1 MYKIKAEGKEYYS
14 DTLVYVKKALNGCY
28 VPCFP
33 EEAEYIVGKITIET
47 EDGMTVEDTVFSNA
61 AVEWVDGSLTMKD
74 MQEALSI
81 LGVT

>member
-28 VPCFP
+28 VPCLA
-33 EEAEYIVGKITIET
+33 EEAEYVVGK
-47 EDGMTVEDTVFSNA
+47 VPEDTIFENA
-61 AVEWVDGSLTMKD
+61 EIENFDGGSMTAD
-74 MQEALSI
+74 MLEALAT